1 MVKFKVKYVLWFF
14 QTIWQCIVDLFKN
27 PITCYKENL
36 WIKNWYDLSLRV
48 FLDDDIYFHELIK
61 EYKNKDGK
69 NN

>member
-1 MVKFKVKYVLWFF
+1 MAKFKVKYILWFF

-27 PITCYKENL
+27 PITCYRENL
-36 WIKNWYDLSLRV
+36 LIENWYDLSLRV
-48 FLDDDIYFHELIK
+48 FLDDDIYFYELIK

>member
-1 MVKFKVKYVLWFF
+1 MAKFKVKYILWFF

-27 PITCYKENL
+27 PISCYREKL
-36 WIKNWYDLSLRV
+36 WIENWYDLSLRV